1 MKNSPGLFHA
11 KSPFYSDMRYF
22 LVERFRTGTGVTT
35 RTVGEFESEFMAC
48 MAMQACEKRPR
59 GGSME
64 IVWVY
69 SGFGEGEYNYE

>member
-1 MKNSPGLFHA
+1 MSNNQGLFHA
-11 KSPFYSDMRYF
+11 KYAFYSDTRYF
-22 LVERFRTGTGVTT
+22 IVERFRTGTGVTT
-35 RTVGEFESEFMAC
+35 RTVGEFDSEYMAC
-48 MAMQACEKRPR
+48 MAMHALERRPR